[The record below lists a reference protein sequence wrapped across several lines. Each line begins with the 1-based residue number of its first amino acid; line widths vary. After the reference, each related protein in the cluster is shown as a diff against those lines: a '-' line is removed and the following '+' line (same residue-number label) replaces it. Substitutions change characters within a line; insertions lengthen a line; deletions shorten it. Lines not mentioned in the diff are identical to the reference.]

1 MFDVVRSWIDAHLSD
16 EEALIFTAI
25 LIVFFVII
33 ITMGAILAPLI
44 TGIVLAYIM
53 QGIIMVLSRFQI
65 PRGLAVS
72 ITFLLFLGGF
82 IGFLFFVIPLVWRQL
97 QTLVNGLPTMI
108 TRAQEVLDKLPDQ
121 LFGVIPEEQIRIW
134 VDMMSSEVTGI
145 TEWLVSFSLSSLPV
159 LVTVVIYVLLVPIL
173 VLFLLK
179 DKERIIT
186 WCLSFLPKK
195 RPLMNKIGK
204 EMNQQM
210 SNYIRGKFIE
220 FLIVGIT
227 SYVFFAIMG
236 LNYAILLGFLVGL
249 SVIVPYIGAI
259 SVTIPVIIIAY
270 LQFGWASEFVYVA
283 LGYGVIQGIDGLVL
297 VPLLFS
303 EANNLHPI
311 AIITAVL
318 VFGSWWGVWGV
329 FFAIPLATLVKA
341 IISAWPSGVR

>member
-1 MFDVVRSWIDAHLSD
+1 
-16 EEALIFTAI
+16 
-25 LIVFFVII
+25 
-33 ITMGAILAPLI
+33 
-44 TGIVLAYIM
+44 
-53 QGIIMVLSRFQI
+53 
-65 PRGLAVS
+65 
-72 ITFLLFLGGF
+72 
-82 IGFLFFVIPLVWRQL
+82 
-97 QTLVNGLPTMI
+97 MI
-108 TRAQEVLDKLPDQ
+108 TRAQEVLDNLPDQ

-179 DKERIIT
+179 DKDRIIT

-220 FLIVGIT
+220 FLMVGIT

-236 LNYAILLGFLVGL
+236 LNYAVLLGFLVGL

>member
-16 EEALIFTAI
+16 EEALLFTAI

-72 ITFLLFLGGF
+72 TTFLLFLGGF

-108 TRAQEVLDKLPDQ
+108 TRAQEVLDNLPDQ

-283 LGYGVIQGIDGLVL
+283 LGDGVIQGIDGLVL

-329 FFAIPLATLVKA
+329 FFAIPLATLV
-341 IISAWPSGVR
+341 